1 MKKKKKELLTLKG
14 KLNCPGSHEDV
25 RSWTRSSWS
34 ADSVDSAFVEDSDVG
49 KERGSDS
56 DEWGGRWDEVVRAMS
71 ANELWFDLC
80 GSGDAQDEPI
90 KLSATKATITG
101 VTLSIF
107 LCTDTI
113 ILVLMFFLFLFVS
126 FAPLLLKTTA
136 NEESVVE
143 RTKRHLRSHK
153 RSHSTLITSSRN
165 THTHIKKVGDVVRLE
180 VCSSPFFLSLRR
192 RASLIFLLCVV
203 WWFRIPGECDRK
215 CCETGLPVAI

>member
-1 MKKKKKELLTLKG
+1 MWSACFERQVEEICHRVYVFFLFKFKYAKKNFEKKKIESQSKISRHVSGKWKTKELLTLKG

-71 ANELWFDLC
+71 ASELWFDLC

-153 RSHSTLITSSRN
+153 RSHSTLITSH
-165 THTHIKKVGDVVRLE
+165 THT
-180 VCSSPFFLSLRR
+180 
-192 RASLIFLLCVV
+192 
-203 WWFRIPGECDRK
+203 
-215 CCETGLPVAI
+215 